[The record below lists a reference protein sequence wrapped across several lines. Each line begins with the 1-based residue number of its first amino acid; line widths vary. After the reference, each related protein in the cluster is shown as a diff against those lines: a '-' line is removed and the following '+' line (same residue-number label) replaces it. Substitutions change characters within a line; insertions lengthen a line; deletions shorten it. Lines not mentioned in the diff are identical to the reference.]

1 MASLREYVLRTLP
14 IRKNETSGADLAAYI
29 ENIMPLVN
37 NNTDGGLGIV
47 EQFSHNA
54 CRLCFQ
60 EFVYA
65 MRNITLPVEEQALE
79 NAYQEA
85 RKASLDCFDKS
96 MPFGAQSYVIDNYK
110 MILSNRDESFQEKVR
125 ANNTYSSYRACMDMS
140 RAAKTSF
147 KSGSYATMAECK
159 REMEQEFHNV
169 SKRLRGPR
177 RKECL
182 RALYSDLE
190 GCAQNMAATFAA
202 ERVDR
207 LFNSLAVMLF
217 AAGSAFYLTRH
228 FTSSLLYAVHDFLG
242 YVAFVLGVC
251 FACVFFVGKTSLTGF
266 TQSDLIKV
274 LDMKDSVLAFVKKF
288 FIVILIGAA
297 LLFRLAFKYRPK
309 SSSQIVLG
317 LLSTSEGRHIDG
329 YEGGEDDDSD
339 GEDNDDSSSDDSDGE
354 DNEDT
359 IESESDVWRR
369 RREMVFFVENCGTPR
384 TVLGVSRMLFRRS
397 RRRRIILVI
406 GWEHY
411 LGLDFLPR
419 NGVVHI
425 VCSGPKRLS
434 DVCEGWVIDAASQVS
449 EVETSGE
456 TENSNTEAFSHIYNC
471 VVDFECMDM
480 SDKELKKQFIRLRK
494 HR

>member
-1 MASLREYVLRTLP
+1 MDALRDFISKTLP
-14 IRKNETSGADLAAYI
+14 IRKNETSGADLAEYI

-37 NNTDGGLGIV
+37 NNTDGGLSIV

-60 EFVYA
+60 EFVYK
-65 MRNITLPVEEQALE
+65 MRNITLPLEDHVLE
-79 NAYQEA
+79 NIYQEA
-85 RKASLDCFDKS
+85 KKASLDCFDRN
-96 MPFGAQSYVIDNYK
+96 MPFGAQSYVVDNYR
-110 MILSNRDESFQEKVR
+110 MILSNRDESFQEKVLE
-125 ANNTYSSYRACMDMS
+125 NNTYSSYRACMDMS
-140 RAAKTSF
+140 RGAKTSF
-147 KSGSYATMAECK
+147 KSGNYATMAECK

-169 SKRLRGPR
+169 SKRLRGPW

-182 RALYSDLE
+182 RVLYSDLE
-190 GCAQNMAATFAA
+190 GCAQNMAVMFAA

-207 LFNSLAVMLF
+207 LFSTLAVMLF
-217 AAGSAFYLTRH
+217 FVGSAFYLTRH
-228 FTSSLLYAVHDFLG
+228 FTVPLLYVVHNFLG

-251 FACVFFVGKTSLTGF
+251 FACVFLVGKTSFTGF
-266 TQSDLIKV
+266 SQSDLIKV
-274 LDMKDSVLAFVKKF
+274 LDMKDNILLFFQKF

-297 LLFRLAFKYRPK
+297 LLLRVAFKYRPK

-317 LLSTSEGRHIDG
+317 LLSTSEGRHIDD
-329 YEGGEDDDSD
+329 YEGDDTEDEDDD
-339 GEDNDDSSSDDSDGE
+339 DDDDDDIFSSDDE

-359 IESESDVWRR
+359 IENENDVWKR
-369 RREMVFFVENCGTPR
+369 RREMVFFVENCGAPR
-384 TVLGVSRMLFRRS
+384 TVLGVSRLLFRRS
-397 RRRRIILVI
+397 RRRRIVLVV

-434 DVCEGWVIDAASQVS
+434 DACEGWVIDAASQVS
-449 EVETSGE
+449 DIETIGE
-456 TENSNTEAFSHIYNC
+456 TENSNTEAFSYIYNC
-471 VVDFECMDM
+471 AVDFECMDM
-480 SDKELKKQFIRLRK
+480 SDVELKKQFMRLRR